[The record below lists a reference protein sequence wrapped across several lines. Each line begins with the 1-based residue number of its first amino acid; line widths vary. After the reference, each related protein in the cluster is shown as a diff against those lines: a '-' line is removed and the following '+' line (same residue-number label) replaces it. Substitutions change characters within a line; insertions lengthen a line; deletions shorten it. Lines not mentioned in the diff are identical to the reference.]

1 MAIQGDT
8 CSYRHSEEVRTAAGF
23 TKSRPFQ
30 KNEFQKKACIFFQQ
44 GRCTKGSACPFYHG
58 SYAIRTLISPSHA
71 QIMASTLI
79 DRRGYNGHCLA
90 WWLRCGTSSLPPFLF
105 FFLSLLI
112 FVLLGFFF
120 ACLLLLLSSLFVWDT
135 GVIPREHP
143 PVLFMHN
150 QIPHASLY
158 LRRLTNS
165 PRLRR

>member
-1 MAIQGDT
+1 MSIQGDT

-90 WWLRCGTSSLPPFLF
+90 WWLRCGTSSLPSFLF

-112 FVLLGFFF
+112 FVLLGFFLLVCCSCCRH
-120 ACLLLLLSSLFVWDT
+120 CLF
-135 GVIPREHP
+135 GIP
-143 PVLFMHN
+143 
-150 QIPHASLY
+150 A
-158 LRRLTNS
+158 
-165 PRLRR
+165 